1 MDGVTPATGTSA
13 RCVARPGLVQ
23 QFGKISANG
32 GVQMFLPRDF
42 AAMSGLAVTIEAP
55 GEDEPET
62 FALTLL
68 AADGSVA
75 ATLGR
80 VEGEDVIAIWR
91 GFTHASG
98 VPGVLVGSD
107 GVVCHPYGQLG
118 RLLLGAISIR
128 RRHGL
133 LAGRRPRFLVRRKTA
148 RLPERP
154 LVHRGTALSCPR

>member
-13 RCVARPGLVQ
+13 LCVARPGLVHQ
-23 QFGKISANG
+23 ISKISANV

-42 AAMSGLAVTIEAP
+42 AAMSGFAVIIGAP

-75 ATLGR
+75 ASLGH
-80 VEGEDVIAIWR
+80 VEASDVIAIWR
-91 GFTHASG
+91 GFTKASG

-107 GVVCHPYGQLG
+107 GVVCHPYAQLG
-118 RLLLGAISIR
+118 RLLLGSIRIR

-154 LVHRGTALSCPR
+154 VVHRGRALTSPR